1 MGLFEKIFSRASDT
15 SEELDLI
22 LAAAA
27 TESAGFGH
35 NYVGTEHVLCA
46 LILTSDPKLVCIYTL
61 FGLRVTSVRDSV
73 VDFVGEGSHRAIE
86 TLRPKT
92 PRLRHVLKLA
102 RENRRSDKNRTMPQ
116 SLLLGILQEGN
127 GVAIRALSLLSV
139 NLVRMRQEL
148 EVANESTAPTP

>member
-1 MGLFEKIFSRASDT
+1 
-15 SEELDLI
+15 
-22 LAAAA
+22 
-27 TESAGFGH
+27 
-35 NYVGTEHVLCA
+35 
-46 LILTSDPKLVCIYTL
+46 
-61 FGLRVTSVRDSV
+61 
-73 VDFVGEGSHRAIE
+73 
-86 TLRPKT
+86 
-92 PRLRHVLKLA
+92 LKLA